1 MAGAL
6 NVVVIAATIFIAGI
20 VAGVIAVVT
29 IGVRREERDF
39 ARTGRVSLTRQA
51 PGRASL
57 AGRLV
62 TGLYVSQRDEVPAAP
77 ALEQD
82 LLV

>member
-6 NVVVIAATIFIAGI
+6 IVIVIAATIFIAGV
-20 VAGVIAVVT
+20 VAGGIAVVT
-29 IGVRREERDF
+29 AGVRREERDF

-51 PGRASL
+51 PGRASQ

-62 TGLYVSQRDEVPAAP
+62 TGLYVRQRDDVLAAP
-77 ALEQD
+77 VLEQD